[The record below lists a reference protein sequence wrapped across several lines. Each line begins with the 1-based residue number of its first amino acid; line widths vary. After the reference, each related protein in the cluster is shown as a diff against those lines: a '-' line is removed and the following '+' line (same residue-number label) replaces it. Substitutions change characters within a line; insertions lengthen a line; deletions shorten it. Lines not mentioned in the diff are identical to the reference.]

1 MIYMATADTTT
12 IRIPT
17 QTRDRLKVLAARR
30 GESAGDLVSELVDAA
45 DEQAMLDEI
54 EAGFE
59 KIARDPKVLAAYR
72 AESREIEAG
81 FEAST
86 PEW

>member
-1 MIYMATADTTT
+1 VVES
-12 IRIPT
+12 PT
-17 QTRDRLKVLAARR
+17 KAIEPAN
-30 GESAGDLVSELVDAA
+30 AA

-59 KIARDPKVLAAYR
+59 KIVSDPQALAAHR
-72 AESREIEAG
+72 AESDEIEAG
-81 FEAST
+81 FGAPI